1 LAFNNSQTNNL
12 NGMTTATFFS
22 PVTAF
27 HNNSTTNMANMAPL
41 FNNQPTTESPASKR
55 SKNKKAKSPT
65 NSQSRSNKNK
75 DDNNNNGGVSP
86 HSKLACSYIQKEQ
99 YVEAI
104 LCYEQA
110 LEDYIGQLPLNQ
122 NQHPNRP
129 TIVEFCN
136 AAATCFNLGA
146 LHKKVHQYER
156 SLAYLTQSHDLYRK
170 CVELVET
177 TSTMQAPSSRTT
189 SPKPKRT
196 NSNTRNT
203 SNISVCLLQLMAETL
218 TTKGNLQSKCLD
230 HMDAAIDCHEEVVAL
245 LDTILET
252 PGNIGT
258 GNGILPEPPRR
269 EIGSITFLP
278 LGDFPRMELLCV
290 SLQQLGKLYAVRG
303 DTQDGI
309 QAYQEAVL
317 LLRRLDQLQLEGGG
331 GSRHRKAELARVLR
345 TLSELY
351 LSTQEMDSAVEALSE
366 AMDIITSQDEQ
377 QQQEQQIENPPNSLI
392 LAMEQMG
399 RANEQLQNWDKALNC
414 YERILLLQSQHYGP
428 EHLRVAVSLQHV
440 GRVLVCQGN
449 PDGGLDLLHAALKI
463 YMQHES
469 IPQGL
474 VLTMA
479 TLYMNQGQ
487 PSDAVQVLV
496 SSLKYLTTQED
507 DNDDQGEIYHDYEN
521 DHENSNEEEEPKS
534 VAQVYREL
542 GRAYMEL
549 KEYTKSRQC
558 LVKSARLLEE
568 TSQEDDQVL
577 TLLQRVEFLQRMD
590 TLDYDEDDLVVATSS
605 TKPMVTLAV
614 AAATSRNISRAAVA
628 FISEDEPSEF
638 SASDSVSLMDASIPL
653 VANDSTTDDD
663 IVPVPV
669 PAPVLKSSTPPSTR
683 PPLSPSSYKIDPFP
697 VAVDKILNDLEREEE
712 TLVYMG
718 GSERSMDDNS
728 GARREFDRLSCL
740 TDKLPSPIKPPMKD
754 TPCQSAPKASKLL
767 DVPSLNKPSIDDKR
781 DENDG
786 VVVVPGAAIG
796 TISESPSAA
805 ALQTIVGSSE
815 LPQKAGGVSSSENG
829 SKSTDSTEQ
838 SLDSTASSG
847 GLALSKS
854 HNPNA
859 SAESKKALAPAV
871 PPSVNSFLSDS
882 DGSDFGANFFADT
895 SSGED
900 ENEDENHTISSGT
913 LSHVSLVDADTY
925 TDQEATSNAPEPP
938 EEDGP
943 DSDHVSSGD
952 NRIPLVRQLSTD
964 QNHDDLSA
972 SIAHEPNATSRFH
985 LTKVTPGTPP
995 LKSVTA
1001 SPSVS
1006 SPSPTTSRTGLLNQ
1020 EQNHKGHP
1028 AGPPAKALRMP
1039 NLSSTRQQKKNR
1051 KDYTEMQL
1059 PKVSPRNRF
1068 VKAFASPFRRSKRRG
1083 SPSNTLDSLNEDNM
1097 TALKAT
1103 ISERGKVERES
1114 ITQMVDPQEQD
1125 ETPPDAPIP
1134 FFAMKS
1140 PRSFD
1145 SDDAATQVSQLTFQL
1160 DDPAVRQ
1167 NDQEGQWW
1175 WGVTA
1180 EGLEGWFP
1188 SSYVNQAVEAAEGF
1202 LSAKSIHDK
1211 VKSRPLDF
1219 DSDEESDEVDFPLAH
1234 LDAKESAPSKKS
1246 GSKPPKSPGGRPA
1259 PYNRKVSVESSEKA
1273 GSGSGSANA
1282 VAPTNSVSDKKQKLE
1297 SKFAVLE
1304 ETLKKQRKELGPQS
1318 AAVSTTLY
1326 ELSILHVRNSNFLSS
1341 VECVVQALQIQ
1352 KSNGEMVE
1360 AARSLHL
1367 LADIYSRQNQYKSA
1381 LACLSE
1387 AQRLQETSLGC
1398 YHEEVGNTLNRIG
1411 NVLARQGEFDLA
1423 MENHKEAL
1431 RIFKDCFGED
1441 VKSPQVSQT
1450 LIQIGA
1456 VYYKER
1462 NSLATIQSKVDGYS
1476 TFIEGGMLEVI
1487 GRAHEERGSYKMAL
1501 AFFEEKLQ
1509 FLDESEESDDLDHV
1523 AETYNSLG
1531 MLSCRAGLYMEAI
1544 DYYDK
1549 ALNIQIKLG
1558 YDDVQLAM
1566 ARVLT
1571 GSVHYYLGH
1580 FLKAL
1585 KLHQDALAIL
1595 RDNVGNEHETVAATL
1610 FQIGLVRA
1618 SLCQY
1623 DEAMNALHEAL
1634 AIQKRLLGDQ
1644 HPAALRTRREIGNM
1658 YAVYPSEL
1666 PSAFAEFDAVL
1677 QVQRRIHGEKHPN
1690 VAETLHSV
1698 GCAQARKGDYEA
1710 ALKTLEDCYNMRLE
1724 FLGLDH
1730 PLQAT
1735 TLYEIAK
1742 IQVRRGHLKKAIH
1755 ICDAAL
1761 GIRTESLS
1769 DHHIDVAI
1777 AMSTKASCLVAKGA
1791 FVEANRLF
1799 LKALPMAEESVGSHP
1814 SVGTILVQMGV
1825 MHLRKCHFE
1834 EASEAIEKALDIYRK
1849 CNLDEDY
1856 PGIKEA
1862 LADLEKVERAEMLC
1876 V

>member
-1 LAFNNSQTNNL
+1 
-12 NGMTTATFFS
+12 MTTTAAFFS
-22 PVTAF
+22 PVTAVY
-27 HNNSTTNMANMAPL
+27 NNSANSMAQLYN
-41 FNNQPTTESPASKR
+41 FQPTAESPASNK
-55 SKNKKAKSPT
+55 SANKKPKSPS
-65 NSQSRSNKNK
+65 NSQSSSNNK
-75 DDNNNNGGVSP
+75 NNNGGVSP
-86 HSKLACSYIQKEQ
+86 YSQLARSYIQKEQ
-99 YVEAI
+99 YVQAI
-104 LCYEQA
+104 YCYEQA
-110 LEDYIGQLPLNQ
+110 LKDYLGLLPLNQ
-122 NQHPNRP
+122 NQHSNRP

-146 LHKKVHQYER
+146 LHKKIHDYEK

-170 CVELVET
+170 CLELVET
-177 TSTMQAPSSRTT
+177 TSTTQAPSSRTT
-189 SPKPKRT
+189 PPKPKPT
-196 NSNTRNT
+196 NSNST

-218 TTKGNLQSKCLD
+218 TTKGNLHSKYLD
-230 HMDAAIDCHEEVVAL
+230 QADAAITCHEEVVAL

-252 PGNIGT
+252 PTGNIGT
-258 GNGILPEPPRR
+258 GNGTLPEPPDRQ
-269 EIGSITFLP
+269 EMKSITFLP
-278 LGDFPRMELLCV
+278 LGDFQRMELLCV
-290 SLQQLGKLYAVRG
+290 SLQQLGKLYGARG

-309 QAYQEAVL
+309 QAFQEAVL
-317 LLRRLDQLQLEGGG
+317 LLRRLDQLQLESGG
-331 GSRHRKAELARVLR
+331 GSRHRQAELARVLR

-351 LSTQEMDSAVEALSE
+351 LSTQEMDSALDALSD
-366 AMDIITSQDEQ
+366 AMDIISSQDEQ
-377 QQQEQQIENPPNSLI
+377 QQQEQIGNPPNSLMH
-392 LAMEQMG
+392 AMEQMG
-399 RANEQLQNWDKALNC
+399 RANEQLQNWDKALHC
-414 YERILLLQSQHYGP
+414 YERILLLESQHYGS

-463 YMQHES
+463 HMQRES

-479 TLYMNQGQ
+479 ALYMDQGQ
-487 PSDAVQVLV
+487 PSNAVQVLV
-496 SSLKYLTTQED
+496 PSLKYLTTQED
-507 DNDDQGEIYHDYEN
+507 DDDHGEKYHGYEN
-521 DHENSNEEEEPKS
+521 DHDNNNEDMES
-534 VAQVYREL
+534 TSLAQVYREL

-549 KEYTKSRQC
+549 KEYSKSRQC
-558 LVKSARLLEE
+558 LVESARLLEE
-568 TSQEDDQVL
+568 TSQEDEQVL

-590 TLDYDEDDLVVATSS
+590 SLEYDEDDLVVVASS
-605 TKPMVTLAV
+605 TNPTVTVAV
-614 AAATSRNISRAAVA
+614 AAATSRDISQAALA
-628 FISEDEPSEF
+628 FVSEDEPSEF
-638 SASDSVSLMDASIPL
+638 SASNSVSLLDTSSVLLADDLTISLDDAD
-653 VANDSTTDDD
+653 NG

-669 PAPVLKSSTPPSTR
+669 PVTKSSTPPSTR
-683 PPLSPSSYKIDPFP
+683 PPLSPCHHKITPSP
-697 VAVDKILNDLEREEE
+697 VAADRILNDLEQEEE
-712 TLVYMG
+712 ILAYVG
-718 GSERSMDDNS
+718 GSERSMDDDS
-728 GARREFDRLSCL
+728 EARREFDRLFGN
-740 TDKLPSPIKPPMKD
+740 TTKLPSPIEAPMKD
-754 TPCQSAPKASKLL
+754 TPCQSFPKSSKLL
-767 DVPSLNKPSIDDKR
+767 DLPSLNKSIINDED

-786 VVVVPGAAIG
+786 VIVRGAASG
-796 TISESPSAA
+796 TISKNLSAA
-805 ALQTIVGSSE
+805 ALLTIVSSSE
-815 LPQKAGGVSSSENG
+815 LPQKASGIPGSENG
-829 SKSTDSTEQ
+829 SKSTNSTEQ
-838 SLDSTASSG
+838 SFDSTSSNDD
-847 GLALSKS
+847 LALSS
-854 HNPNA
+854 SRNPNA
-859 SAESKKALAPAV
+859 SIESKKAQAPAV
-871 PPSVNSFLSDS
+871 PPSVKPSRSDS
-882 DGSDFGANFFADT
+882 DGSDLGAKFTVDT
-895 SSGED
+895 SSAED
-900 ENEDENHTISSGT
+900 DNHSTSSGT
-913 LSHVSLVDADTY
+913 LFHVSLSDVDTD
-925 TDQEATSNAPEPP
+925 TDQEATSDIPEPP
-938 EEDGP
+938 EKDGP
-943 DSDHVSSGD
+943 DSDYLSFGD
-952 NRIPLVRQLSTD
+952 DLIPLVRRLSTD

-972 SIAHEPNATSRFH
+972 IAHESNASGFH
-985 LTKVTPGTPP
+985 LPKVTPGTSS
-995 LKSVTA
+995 LKSITI
-1001 SPSVS
+1001 SPTVS
-1006 SPSPTTSRTGLLNQ
+1006 SPSPTTSRTGLLDLD
-1020 EQNHKGHP
+1020 QNHKGRS

-1039 NLSSTRQQKKNR
+1039 TLSSTRHPKKNR

-1059 PKVSPRNRF
+1059 PKASPRNRF
-1068 VKAFASPFRRSKRRG
+1068 VNALASPFRRSKRRG
-1083 SPSNTLDSLNEDNM
+1083 SPSNTLDSLDGNDT

-1103 ISERGKVERES
+1103 KGERGKVERGS
-1114 ITQMVDPQEQD
+1114 ITQMLDPQKQD

-1145 SDDAATQVSQLTFQL
+1145 SDDADTQVSQLTFQL
-1160 DDPAVRQ
+1160 SDPAARQ

-1188 SSYVNQAVEAAEGF
+1188 TSYVNQAVEAAEVF
-1202 LSAKSIHDK
+1202 LSAKSIHEK

-1219 DSDEESDEVDFPLAH
+1219 DSDEESDEVESRIARLH
-1234 LDAKESAPSKKS
+1234 AKESAHSKKS
-1246 GSKPPKSPGGRPA
+1246 GSKPPKSPSGKPA
-1259 PYNRKVSVESSEKA
+1259 HHNRKLSVESSEKP
-1273 GSGSGSANA
+1273 GSGSGSAHA
-1282 VAPTNSVSDKKQKLE
+1282 VAPTNSETGKKQKLE
-1297 SKFAVLE
+1297 SKIAVLE
-1304 ETLKKQRKELGPQS
+1304 ETLKKQRKELGPQN

-1326 ELSILHVRNSNFLSS
+1326 ELSVLHGRKSSISSS

-1367 LADIYSRQNQYKSA
+1367 LADIYSRKNQYKSA
-1381 LACLSE
+1381 LSCLSE

-1398 YHEEVGNTLNRIG
+1398 YNEEVGNTLNRIG
-1411 NVLARQGEFDLA
+1411 NVLARQGDFDLA

-1456 VYYKER
+1456 VYYKAR

-1501 AFFEEKLQ
+1501 AFFREKLQ

-1549 ALNIQIKLG
+1549 AVHIQIKLG

-1566 ARVLT
+1566 AQVLT
-1571 GSVHYYLGH
+1571 GSVQYYLGH
-1580 FLKAL
+1580 FRKAL

-1595 RDNVGNEHETVAATL
+1595 RDQVGKEHETVAATL
-1610 FQIGLVRA
+1610 FQIGLVQA

-1658 YAVYPSEL
+1658 YAVYSSEL

-1677 QVQRRIHGEKHPN
+1677 QVQKRIHGEKHPN
-1690 VAETLHSV
+1690 VAETLHST
-1698 GCAQARKGDYEA
+1698 GCAQARNGDHED

-1735 TLYEIAK
+1735 TLHEIAK
-1742 IQVRRGHLKKAIH
+1742 IQVSRGHLKKAIH

-1761 GIRTESLS
+1761 DIRTESLS

-1799 LKALPMAEESVGSHP
+1799 LKALPMAEESLGASHP
-1814 SVGTILVQMGV
+1814 SVATILVQMGV

-1834 EASEAIEKALDIYRK
+1834 EASEAIGKALDIYRK